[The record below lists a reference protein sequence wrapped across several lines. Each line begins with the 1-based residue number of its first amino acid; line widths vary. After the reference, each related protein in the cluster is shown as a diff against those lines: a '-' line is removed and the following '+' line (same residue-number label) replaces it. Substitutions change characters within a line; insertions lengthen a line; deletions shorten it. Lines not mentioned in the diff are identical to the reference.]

1 MARLEI
7 NITVT
12 IGQRHV
18 KDIFLE
24 KSCQSQGSSTH
35 GNMIT
40 ILAIRCDMAKKFGG
54 YEHALEKQ

>member
-1 MARLEI
+1 M

-24 KSCQSQGSSTH
+24 KSCKSQGSSTH

-40 ILAIRCDMAKKFGG
+40 ILAIRSDMAKKFGG
-54 YEHALEKQ
+54 YEHDLEKR